1 MSLQRSRRLRAT
13 LSFFALAA
21 ALCFAGCANMPLN
34 KPSALSPAHHGT
46 AEAP

>member
-1 MSLQRSRRLRAT
+1 MSRTRHLATRL
-13 LSFFALAA
+13 ALVLAGFAA
-21 ALCFAGCANMPLN
+21 ALFAGCADMPMN